1 MCRPTQMSDTVLRV
15 KEYHLESD
23 MPFYK
28 WRVIAITL
36 QVIFLFEAPNKKF
49 LNNCFFLP
57 KLNYSAKVVKI
68 PSPRVG
74 LGQYPAVRVW
84 ILREEAP
91 NPRKISSEQ
100 VLFSPQ
106 SV

>member
-1 MCRPTQMSDTVLRV
+1 MCRPTQMSGTVLRV

-23 MPFYK
+23 MPCYK
-28 WRVIAITL
+28 WRVIASTSK
-36 QVIFLFEAPNKKF
+36 VIFLFEAPNKKF
-49 LNNCFFLP
+49 LNNCFFHP
-57 KLNYSAKVVKI
+57 ILNYSVKVVKI

-74 LGQYPAVRVW
+74 FGQYPAVRVW
-84 ILREEAP
+84 ILREEAL